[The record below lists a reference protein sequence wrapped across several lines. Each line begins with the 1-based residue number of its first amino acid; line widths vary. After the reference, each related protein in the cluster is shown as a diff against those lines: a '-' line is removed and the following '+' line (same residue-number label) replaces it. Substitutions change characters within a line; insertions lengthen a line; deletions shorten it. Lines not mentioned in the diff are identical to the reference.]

1 MNCADSDQRGT
12 KTIERE
18 ASLYEKYTKREDFAN
33 QNYNLGSRY
42 WCRQGNPLCKSLS
55 AIQRYKDQNTW
66 KKDPLLLEKDF
77 YLLQQIIK
85 DAGELNKIAPYDKVV
100 TTQFAFMQQV
110 PGT

>member
-1 MNCADSDQRGT
+1 
-12 KTIERE
+12 
-18 ASLYEKYTKREDFAN
+18 
-33 QNYNLGSRY
+33 
-42 WCRQGNPLCKSLS
+42 
-55 AIQRYKDQNTW
+55 
-66 KKDPLLLEKDF
+66 LLEKDF